1 MADFS
6 SYTIPTD
13 QTAEERHRDRLAL
26 EYETSRF
33 NRPSE
38 PTVTIGGKTT
48 EYIAGH
54 EDGSRDASTRTSKV
68 QTSYADPGL
77 RPGHVVINGVETTVE
92 AAKAAGID
100 VGPFEGAASSRA
112 SNEAAAPKRSQG
124 KPQWGIVLEGSQGV
138 REAPQGGLDD
148 SQDDDT
154 GDKSDAAHVA
164 RKAAVEIASTVIQGI
179 EQMHGSH
186 VVDAVMDAVV
196 DSGELPEELPQGV
209 TSGHVEKGLAGYI
222 ASANDMLSGVGA
234 SVNMLMETLSPDELR
249 DARRATVAG
258 DSVKL
263 QHLGSRAVEMLA
275 SMPTADPEAFSEMV
289 EAMTHE
295 KERAALSR
303 AENGDWLVTIPG
315 KAPMNFGAAVRA
327 GIVRV

>member
-1 MADFS
+1 
-6 SYTIPTD
+6 
-13 QTAEERHRDRLAL
+13 
-26 EYETSRF
+26 
-33 NRPSE
+33 
-38 PTVTIGGKTT
+38 
-48 EYIAGH
+48 
-54 EDGSRDASTRTSKV
+54 
-68 QTSYADPGL
+68 
-77 RPGHVVINGVETTVE
+77 
-92 AAKAAGID
+92 
-100 VGPFEGAASSRA
+100 
-112 SNEAAAPKRSQG
+112 
-124 KPQWGIVLEGSQGV
+124 
-138 REAPQGGLDD
+138 
-148 SQDDDT
+148 
-154 GDKSDAAHVA
+154 
-164 RKAAVEIASTVIQGI
+164 
-179 EQMHGSH
+179 
-186 VVDAVMDAVV
+186 
-196 DSGELPEELPQGV
+196 
-209 TSGHVEKGLAGYI
+209 
-222 ASANDMLSGVGA
+222 MLSGVGA